1 MKNIIL
7 ISFFIVFLSR
17 NRSTNEI
24 STDSNLNEFD
34 RTRVQDKSSLEL
46 DFGFRITL
54 GGEESYGDYKTYTS
68 LKLKREN
75 NTIFS
80 DNSLIEYEFK
90 NEKFPYVL
98 KTGENKFEIL
108 FEINNRPNKNY
119 LKRLFI
125 QDNRVVGEDKLP
137 ILISKAIDIN
147 NDGTKEL
154 AGFWDYAQ
162 TCGQN
167 NNLTAYNPILYYE
180 ITKTGF
186 KLDSS
191 MTKERNKKIYGEF
204 HGLKFSEKFEQ
215 SSKVLE
221 NFNSELELIHGKK

>member
-1 MKNIIL
+1 MKNIIF
-7 ISFFIVFLSR
+7 ISFFITFLSCK
-17 NRSTNEI
+17 RSSNEI
-24 STDSNLNEFD
+24 STDSNLNQFD
-34 RTRVQDKSSLEL
+34 ITRVQDKRSLAL
-46 DFGFRITL
+46 DFDFIITL
-54 GGEESYGDYKTYTS
+54 GGEENYGDYKTYTS

-75 NTIFS
+75 NIIFS

-108 FEINNRPNKNY
+108 LEINNRPNKNY

-137 ILISKAIDIN
+137 VLISKAIDIN
-147 NDGTKEL
+147 KDGTKEL

-162 TCGQN
+162 TWGQN
-167 NNLTAYNPILYYE
+167 NNLTAYNPILYYQ
-180 ITKTGF
+180 ITKTGL

-204 HGLKFSEKFEQ
+204 HGFKFSEKFEQ

-221 NFNSELELIHGKK
+221 NFNSELKLIHGKQ

>member
-1 MKNIIL
+1 M
-7 ISFFIVFLSR
+7 
-17 NRSTNEI
+17 
-24 STDSNLNEFD
+24 
-34 RTRVQDKSSLEL
+34 
-46 DFGFRITL
+46 
-54 GGEESYGDYKTYTS
+54 
-68 LKLKREN
+68 
-75 NTIFS
+75 
-80 DNSLIEYEFK
+80 
-90 NEKFPYVL
+90 
-98 KTGENKFEIL
+98 
-108 FEINNRPNKNY
+108 
-119 LKRLFI
+119 
-125 QDNRVVGEDKLP
+125 GEDKLP

-191 MTKERNKKIYGEF
+191 MTKARNKKIYGEF